1 MQQQN
6 NSPDVNKQIVR
17 RAVEECW
24 NQGSLN
30 KASDTPLTDLVRF
43 HDPVFPN
50 MNPGIQN
57 IKNHIETSR
66 KAFPDLKFHHR
77 RHHRRAQ

>member
-1 MQQQN
+1 MQHQN

-17 RAVEECW
+17 RFVEECW

-30 KASDTPLTDLVRF
+30 KVSELLTDQVRF

-50 MNPGIQN
+50 CLWC
-57 IKNHIETSR
+57 K
-66 KAFPDLKFHHR
+66 
-77 RHHRRAQ
+77 